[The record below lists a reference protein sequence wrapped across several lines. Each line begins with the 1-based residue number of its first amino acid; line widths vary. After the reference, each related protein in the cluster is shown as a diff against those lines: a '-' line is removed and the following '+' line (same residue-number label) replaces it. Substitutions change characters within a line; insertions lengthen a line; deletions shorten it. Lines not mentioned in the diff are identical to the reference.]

1 VVVVGRAFEIWTH
14 TTTAS
19 ETHTI
24 QHAAYGLKR
33 DLAVDFFVVVLAQAR
48 AAAEHDATTRQE
60 MAEIEAMMAEEAA
73 NATDGADWYYLVP
86 GQIWSTGTL
95 HRSPPPPFHL
105 LVE

>member
-1 VVVVGRAFEIWTH
+1 
-14 TTTAS
+14 
-19 ETHTI
+19 
-24 QHAAYGLKR
+24 
-33 DLAVDFFVVVLAQAR
+33 
-48 AAAEHDATTRQE
+48 